1 MRNGFGWFTC
11 GNSLTVRVRER
22 GLRKGMRTPKRYP
35 AVAPFT
41 PQEQL
46 VIAQLQAA
54 RLAQDGLR

>member
-11 GNSLTVRVRER
+11 GTSRTVRVRER

-41 PQEQL
+41 PQEQR
-46 VIAQLQAA
+46 VIEQLRAE
-54 RLAQDGLR
+54 RLAKETR